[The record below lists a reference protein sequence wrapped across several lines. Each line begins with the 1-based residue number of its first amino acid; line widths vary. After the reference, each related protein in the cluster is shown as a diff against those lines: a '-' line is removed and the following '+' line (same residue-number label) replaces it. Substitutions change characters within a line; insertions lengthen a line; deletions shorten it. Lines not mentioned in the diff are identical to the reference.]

1 MLKPWKTLASK
12 LLIDDPWMHLRA
24 DVCER
29 ANGHRIEPYYVWEV
43 RDFVHTVSVLDD
55 GRIVLV
61 RQYRHATGLFGL
73 EFPGGI
79 LDEGEDPLA
88 GARRELREECGATG
102 GEWRHLVS
110 FYPNPARQTNQ
121 FHCYLGRGVKLDAAT
136 ELDANEELE
145 VHLLSVAELDAAIAA
160 GTFHQG
166 PHIAAFLMAR
176 PHLMNL
182 NQSGASA

>member
-1 MLKPWKTLASK
+1 MLKPWKIVSSK
-12 LLIDDPWMHLRA
+12 VLIDDPWMHLRA

-29 ANGHRIEPYYVWEV
+29 ADGHRIEPYYVWEV
-43 RDFVHTVSVLDD
+43 RDFVHAVPVLED

-61 RQYRHATGLFGL
+61 RQYRHATGMFGL

-79 LDEGEDPLA
+79 LDEGEDPLI

-102 GEWRHLVS
+102 GEWSHLAS

-121 FHCYLGRGVKLDAAT
+121 FKCYLGRGVKLDT
-136 ELDANEELE
+136 VTKFDANEELE
-145 VHLLSVAELDAAIAA
+145 VHTLTVTELDAAIAD

-176 PHLMNL
+176 PLL
-182 NQSGASA
+182 DA